1 MTAFGDLVTSD
12 HRGLYIDLPIESISK
27 PHQPDVNQHFQ
38 RTLKSSCPRSV
49 RKYKKYLKKEITKRE
64 ITNRINKLS
73 IIVQTRKLN
82 KMEEKEL
89 NNIDAC
95 ITKIMLDAEKKTSQY
110 QHNSLW
116 SPELHIA
123 LKTFTIWTLIKTQ
136 LTTHV
141 SQHSQIKHIQDALE
155 EPINIQWRSPS
166 EIFHNI
172 SKARKQ
178 LKLIRRN
185 DKEARKHHLLN
196 RASAANLENRK
207 QDEKTIL
214 NLQRIEQTIMMWRT
228 INYLTRT
235 EDESSSQTIDI
246 PEDSSIKWNDIKY
259 HKGLIFKTISDPE
272 QIDKYYAERNTH
284 HLNQAQG
291 SAFTIEPLN
300 RL

>member
-1 MTAFGDLVTSD
+1 MVPRTS
-12 HRGLYIDLPIESISK
+12 H
-27 PHQPDVNQHFQ
+27 
-38 RTLKSSCPRSV
+38 
-49 RKYKKYLKKEITKRE
+49 
-64 ITNRINKLS
+64 
-73 IIVQTRKLN
+73 
-82 KMEEKEL
+82 
-89 NNIDAC
+89 
-95 ITKIMLDAEKKTSQY
+95 
-110 QHNSLW
+110 
-116 SPELHIA
+116 A

-300 RL
+300 RLIGEDSFTSFSDEILNGTADLSKLKFSPIIKKYLHQLKRNKTIITSNKNKTISLNEFKKGYKIWKEGTTTSPSGRHLGHHHALLAPDGVQYDDSNTNFADTM